1 MNMVTVDELFNKAT
15 PIPPD
20 TLDRL
25 TPLGKCMKRGTV
37 EWPRGAHM
45 PEWRE
50 AKKVASRLE
59 VATTYDARTMF
70 LDAYGVPVGYRTPD
84 GEYTKVPAWAQVLWA
99 LMTGD
104 IVADRLRPVY
114 PGEDAQEDAEAEG
127 AEVVA
132 TRLYR
137 RDADMTCSRVPQQT
151 WHEITDVQDE
161 LGIHKP
167 SDRLANL
174 DLWCK
179 ALARQ
184 NTERLH
190 HAILLRGRNGMWR
203 MWERVHGSVHEFGG
217 DDSTTPP
224 PCDVVLRIGGED
236 LEAGIAE
243 AERWVRWLCK
253 DEDSAY
259 NLSRW
264 FAAPICA
271 KYAHL
276 AFILYGAGGNGK
288 SLLFKELGEALGTRV
303 APLSTDALTGRTTA
317 FEQGQALM
325 PIIGA
330 LWATLDENGSGE
342 YDNNPVLKKL
352 ATGEPVHMRGVQR
365 NMVSYKPVCTLAF
378 GTNVPPQEGE
388 ASFARRFAIVDMV
401 DGRKAEQFEELL
413 DFLRKRHGIAM
424 MLAYSAR
431 HWGGIPPQEP
441 GSIPPTDDGIVGAGG
456 GADMRMVRITD
467 TTTDPMAEDA
477 LTLVAHLLDKFTD
490 SPTGAWVKAVDVP
503 GILGV
508 RELRNRDRSQL
519 KKTLGLE
526 TENRRIGGVQ
536 TRVWCVADSELA
548 HDKFMHYWER
558 AAKEAS
564 KPDLSPTAKH
574 APAPTQFVPDGDE
587 LLTPGDLGFGAKYW
601 ACGPD
606 KVSRGWQQA
615 YKNGTAHTTEA
626 DVYTPGGAYAVIPTD
641 GYCIVDCD
649 IVKSDPAARTG
660 YDVLYELLGGE
671 PDTTM
676 VLTPSGGVHAYY
688 KLPDGLRLSNA
699 VNVGGSHID
708 LRVAGLGYVVGVLST
723 TDKGMYKPAN
733 QKPVGVMP
741 TELVAW
747 LRDNGAVE
755 ATVEAEAE
763 APAEVEAR
771 TVDTKAAKAASVLDG
786 LNGLTPFGALA
797 HIGGD
802 DRTGAVDDW
811 VVTCPEQVSAGHR
824 HQPVLEW
831 SLRLIGDAADR
842 HATEAQMAG
851 LVRKMWSALGEY
863 AEGAERARDTR
874 LIFRGALARFNYPE
888 TILDS
893 RRN

>member
-1 MNMVTVDELFNKAT
+1 MTMVTVDELFTKAT

-25 TPLGKCMKRGTV
+25 TSLGRCMKRGTV

-45 PEWRE
+45 PEWHE

-70 LDAYGVPVGYRTPD
+70 LDAYGVPVGYRTDD

-104 IVADRLRPVY
+104 IVADKRRPVY
-114 PGEDAQEDAEAEG
+114 PSEDAQEAAEAEG
-127 AEVVA
+127 AAVVA

-137 RDADMTCSRVPQQT
+137 RDADMTCSQVRQQT

-174 DLWCK
+174 DLWCR

-184 NTERLH
+184 SGEWLH
-190 HAILLRGRNGMWR
+190 HAILLRGRHGMWR
-203 MWERVHGSVHEFGG
+203 MWERVNGSVREFGG

-243 AERWVRWLCK
+243 AGRWVRWLCK
-253 DEDSAY
+253 TEDSAY

-288 SLLFKELGEALGTRV
+288 SLLFKELNAALGTRV

-317 FEQGQALM
+317 FEQGQALL

-342 YDNNPVLKKL
+342 YDTNPVVKKL
-352 ATGEPVHMRGVQR
+352 ATGEPVHMRGVQK
-365 NMVSYKPVCTLAF
+365 NMVSYRPVCTLAF
-378 GTNVPPQEGE
+378 GTNVPPREGE
-388 ASFARRFAIVDMV
+388 ASFNRRFAIVDMV
-401 DGRKAEQFEELL
+401 DGREAEDFEGLL
-413 DFLRKRHGIAM
+413 DFLRNRHGIAM

-441 GSIPPTDDGIVGAGG
+441 GSVPPSDGIVGAGG
-456 GADMRMVRITD
+456 GADMKMVRIID
-467 TTTDPMAEDA
+467 TTTDPMADGA
-477 LTLVAHLLDKFTD
+477 LSLVAHLLGKFPGN
-490 SPTGAWVKAVDVP
+490 PTGAWVKAADVP
-503 GILGV
+503 GIVGV
-508 RELRNRDRSQL
+508 RELSRYARRQL
-519 KKTLGLE
+519 MQTLGME
-526 TENRRIGGVQ
+526 ATSRRLGGAVA
-536 TRVWCVADSELA
+536 RVWRVADGELS
-548 HDKFMHYWER
+548 HDKFMQYWNR
-558 AAKEAS
+558 ADAEAS
-564 KPDLSPTAKH
+564 EPDLSPVAKH
-574 APAPTQFVPDGDE
+574 APAPTQLVPDGDE

-601 ACGPD
+601 PCGHD

-660 YDVLYELLGGE
+660 YDMLYELLGGE

-688 KLPDGLRLSNA
+688 KLPDGLRLANA

-723 TDKGMYKPAN
+723 TDAGMYKPAN
-733 QKPVGVMP
+733 QKHVGVMP
-741 TELVAW
+741 AELVAW
-747 LRDNGAVE
+747 LRENGAVAAGTE
-755 ATVEAEAE
+755 AEVEAEAH
-763 APAEVEAR
+763 
-771 TVDTKAAKAASVLDG
+771 TVDTEAAAPANDTASALDG
-786 LNGLTPFGALA
+786 LNPFGGLTHF
-797 HIGGD
+797 GGD
-802 DRTGAVDDW
+802 DRTGPVDDW
-811 VVTCPEQVSAGHR
+811 VVTRPTQVTAGHR
-824 HQPVLEW
+824 HGPVLEW

-851 LVRKMWSALGEY
+851 LVRKMWSTLGEY

-874 LIFRGALARFNYPE
+874 LIFRGALKRFGYPE
-888 TILDS
+888 TILNTVGRD
-893 RRN
+893 

>member
-1 MNMVTVDELFNKAT
+1 MTMTTVDELFKKAAS
-15 PIPPD
+15 IPPD

-25 TPLGKCMKRGTV
+25 TPLGRRMKRDAV
-37 EWPRGAHM
+37 EWPRGEHM
-45 PEWRE
+45 PEWHE

-84 GEYTKVPAWAQVLWA
+84 GEYTKVPAWARVLWA

-104 IVADRLRPVY
+104 IVADRHRPVY
-114 PGEDAQEDAEAEG
+114 PGKDAEDEDAD
-127 AEVVA
+127 VVA

-137 RDADMTCSRVPQQT
+137 RDADMTCSQGKRQT

-174 DLWCK
+174 DLWCR

-184 NTERLH
+184 SEEWLH

-224 PCDVVLRIGGED
+224 PPCDIVLRIGGED
-236 LEAGIAE
+236 LETGIAE

-288 SLLFKELGEALGTRV
+288 SLLFKELNEALGARV

-365 NMVSYKPVCTLAF
+365 NMMVYKPVCTLAF

-401 DGRKAEQFEELL
+401 DGREAEDFEELL
-413 DFLRKRHGIAM
+413 DFLRHRHGIAM

-456 GADMRMVRITD
+456 GADMKIVRITD

-477 LTLVAHLLDKFTD
+477 LTLVAHLLDRFTD
-490 SPTGAWVKAVDVP
+490 NPTEAWVKAVDVP

-508 RELRNRDRSQL
+508 RELRNRDRGQL
-519 KKTLGLE
+519 KQTLGME
-526 TENRRIGGVQ
+526 TGLRRIGVGGPP
-536 TRVWCVADSELA
+536 TRVWCVADSKLA

-574 APAPTQFVPDGDE
+574 APAPAPFEPDGGE

-601 ACGPD
+601 PCGHD

-626 DVYTPGGAYAVIPTD
+626 DVYKPGGAYAVIPTD
-641 GYCIVDCD
+641 GYCVVDCD
-649 IVKSDPAARTG
+649 IVKSDPTARTG

-723 TDKGMYKPAN
+723 TEKGMYKPAN
-733 QKPVGVMP
+733 QKHVGVMP
-741 TELVAW
+741 AELVAW
-747 LRDNGAVE
+747 LRENGA
-755 ATVEAEAE
+755 VEAEAE
-763 APAEVEAR
+763 AEAH
-771 TVDTKAAKAASVLDG
+771 TVDTEARKVDTEAANVLDG
-786 LNGLTPFGALA
+786 LNGLNPFGALA
-797 HIGGD
+797 HLGGD
-802 DRTGAVDDW
+802 DRSGAVDDW
-811 VVTCPEQVSAGHR
+811 VVTCPEQVADGNR
-824 HQPVLEW
+824 HGPVLEW

-874 LIFRGALARFNYPE
+874 LIFRGALARFGYTE
-888 TILDS
+888 TILDAVG
-893 RRN
+893 RN